1 MSSDRG
7 RLGRRP
13 LLPRHAELD
22 VALVMN
28 NYAPDPKLVD
38 LPGSAAQVEESPD
51 PHLVA
56 EVLRLIGDPGNL
68 LPGEHVGGAAL
79 SPSAPSG
86 EGLSTVFIGPVSG
99 SSLNPA
105 RTVAPAVL
113 PGVYTDIW
121 VYLIAI
127 PIALAWKPRSAD
139 TLDRG
144 PGRAN
149 DLS

>member
-1 MSSDRG
+1 
-7 RLGRRP
+7 
-13 LLPRHAELD
+13 
-22 VALVMN
+22 MN

-38 LPGSAAQVEESPD
+38 LPGPAARVEESPD

-56 EVLRLIGDPGNL
+56 EVLRLISDPGNL

-79 SPSAPSG
+79 SSSAPSG
-86 EGLSTVFIGPVSG
+86 EGLSTFFIGPVSG

-113 PGVYTDIW
+113 SGVYTDIW

-127 PIALAWKPRSAD
+127 PIAAIALAWKPRSAD
-139 TLDRG
+139 VRDRG